1 MNQVNS
7 LPSDYRKL
15 LQSVK
20 KQIQESRIRAY
31 RTVNKELI
39 QLYWN
44 IGEEIATRQERD
56 GWGKSV
62 VERLSLDLRKE
73 FPSKSGFSAPNL
85 WFMRQLYL
93 EYRESLNLL
102 RLVRE
107 IPWGQ
112 NISIMT
118 KVKDLE
124 AREYYLKMT
133 AELGWSRKALLH
145 QIETQAY
152 NRHKLVFKQHN
163 FKDTL
168 PASLAEQAD
177 QAMKDVYTLDFL
189 GITKPVI
196 EREFERQLINQ
207 IRDVLLEFG
216 HGFAFIGNQY
226 QVKFGEEVYFID
238 LLFYHR
244 KLKCLV
250 AIELKSGKFKP
261 EYTGKMNFYLNLLNV
276 SIREPDENPS
286 IGIILCGD
294 RNRMVV
300 EYALKGINQ
309 PIGVAG
315 YELTKHLPSELADKL
330 PQPEELERQIMI
342 EIGKDD
348 TKADS

>member
-1 MNQVNS
+1 MNQINS
-7 LPSDYRKL
+7 IPSDYGKL

-31 RTVNKELI
+31 RSVNKELI

-62 VERLSLDLRKE
+62 VERLSNDLCKE
-73 FPSKSGFSAPNL
+73 FPGTSGFSARNL
-85 WFMRQLYL
+85 WDMRRLYDNYKNNPNMRQL
-93 EYRESLNLL
+93 
-102 RLVRE
+102 VAE
-107 IPWGQ
+107 IPWGH
-112 NISIMT
+112 NLLILNKIKHIS
-118 KVKDLE
+118 E
-124 AREYYLKMT
+124 REYYLKMT
-133 AELGWSRKALLH
+133 VELGWSRNVLMN
-145 QIETQAY
+145 QIISEAY
-152 NRHKLVFKQHN
+152 KRHKISSKQHN

-177 QAMKDVYTLDFL
+177 QAMKDVYALDFL

-226 QVKFGEEVYFID
+226 QVKLGEEVYFID

-261 EYTGKMNFYLNLLNV
+261 EYTGKMNFYLNLLNE

-309 PIGVAG
+309 PMGVAG

-330 PQPEELERQIMI
+330 PQPDELERQIMI
-342 EIGKDD
+342 GIEKDEM
-348 TKADS
+348 KG

>member
-1 MNQVNS
+1 MNKINS
-7 LPSDYRKL
+7 LPSDYGKL

-44 IGEEIATRQERD
+44 IGKEILERQERE
-56 GWGKSV
+56 GWGRSIVK
-62 VERLSLDLRKE
+62 RLSNDLRKE
-73 FPSKSGFSAPNL
+73 FLGTSGFSSQNL
-85 WFMRQLYL
+85 WYMRQFYS
-93 EYRESLNLL
+93 EYRDYANLQQ
-102 RLVRE
+102 LVGE
-107 IPWGQ
+107 IPWSH
-112 NISIMT
+112 NLLIISR
-118 KVKDLE
+118 VKDMQE
-124 AREYYLKMT
+124 REYYLRMT
-133 AELGWSRKALLH
+133 AELGWSRNVLMN
-145 QIETQAY
+145 QILSEAY
-152 NRHKLVFKQHN
+152 KRHKISSKQHN

-168 PASLAEQAD
+168 PASLAEQAE
-177 QAMKDVYTLDFL
+177 QAMKDVYALDFL
-189 GITKPVI
+189 GITKPVV

-216 HGFAFIGNQY
+216 HGFAFVGNQY
-226 QVKFGEEVYFID
+226 QVKLGEEVYFID

-261 EYTGKMNFYLNLLNV
+261 EYTGKMNFYLNLLNE
-276 SIREPDENPS
+276 SIREPGENPS

-309 PIGVAG
+309 PMGVAG
-315 YELTKHLPSELADKL
+315 YELTKYLPSELADKL

-342 EIGKDD
+342 EIGKDEM
-348 TKADS
+348 KG